1 MVTVKLPIFDPVQED
16 YLRYTFNCWEGNI
29 KITLKKIIAY
39 SIYSAVFPTY
49 RKPEQKE
56 GQKYLT
62 LEIPKHGNFQF
73 ERYPYHHISLR
84 DAQRIHM
91 ELMSAYYTD
100 MKLVVVWGRYRGLN
114 FKESILKFIDGLT
127 LLAGDYKLHI
137 NYEQVRKMMTREERR
152 LKELLNSCNQR
163 SIYKTVI

>member
-16 YLRYTFNCWEGNI
+16 FLRYTFNSWGGNI
-29 KITLKKIIAY
+29 KISLTKMIGQ
-39 SIYSAVFPTY
+39 SVYSAVFPSY
-49 RKPEQKE
+49 QKPEYKQ

-62 LEIPKHGNFQF
+62 LEIPKHESFQF
-73 ERYPYHHISLR
+73 ERYPYHYISLR
-84 DAQRIHM
+84 DAQRIRM

-114 FKESILKFIDGLT
+114 FKESILKFIDGLA
-127 LLAGDYKLHI
+127 LHSGDYKLHI

-152 LKELLNSCNQR
+152 LRELLNSHNQR
-163 SIYKTVI
+163 SVYKTVI